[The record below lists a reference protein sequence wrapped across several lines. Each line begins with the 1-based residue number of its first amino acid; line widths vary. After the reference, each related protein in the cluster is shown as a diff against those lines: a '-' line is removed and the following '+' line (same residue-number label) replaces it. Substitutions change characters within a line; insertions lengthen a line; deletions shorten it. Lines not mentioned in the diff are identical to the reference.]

1 MLKKSNVSVAIT
13 LGAMALFALFAVVCW
28 LLAFRYGVRFG
39 RFGAN
44 GSYVAMLLTSNATLA
59 GVGGALLPLV
69 FFVPDLG

>member
-39 RFGAN
+39 RLDAN
-44 GSYVAMLLTSNATLA
+44 ASYVAMLLTGNVTLVGIG
-59 GVGGALLPLV
+59 GVLLPLV
-69 FFVPDLG
+69 FFLPPLV